1 MFTGDLKKL
10 AKLLKARHLTISTA
24 ESCTGGLVASM
35 LTDISG
41 SSDYLNESHVT
52 YANSAKHKYLNVS
65 NEILENF
72 GAVSPECAQAMAE
85 GLQKLS
91 NCDIALCTT
100 GIAGPTGGT
109 KEKPVGLIYISTR
122 FQDKTTVKKYT
133 FNPLLPRKLMKVI
146 FAKAA
151 IHSALE
157 ALKQA

>member
-1 MFTGDLKKL
+1 MFDGDLKKL
-10 AKLLKARHLTISTA
+10 AKLLKERHLTISTA

-41 SSDYLNESHVT
+41 SSEYLLESHVV

-65 NEILENF
+65 NEILDTL

-85 GLQKLS
+85 GLQKLA
-91 NCDIALCTT
+91 NCDVALCTT

-109 KEKPVGLIYISTR
+109 KDKPVGLVYISAR
-122 FQDKTTVKKYT
+122 FNGKTTVRKYT
-133 FNPLLPRKLMKVI
+133 FNSRIPRKTMKTT

-151 IHSALE
+151 IRTALE
-157 ALKQA
+157 ALEG